1 MAEAQVLHGEPG
13 HKVSGFRDEFL
24 ERRRQTV
31 EAMRP
36 ELRRLVV
43 GLLKAF
49 EQSADMVPGVELH
62 KLRVEETVL
71 TKDGKMVLTLSL
83 MGLSQGVRPG
93 DMYYVDDLIGE
104 FFEGDERWSLV
115 SYEVGQ
121 FVSALVNQ
129 FAFIRKRDE
138 GFQPGRVTFGEPR
151 WVDGHTVFDMRYQGE
166 PLGVKNAGW

>member
-1 MAEAQVLHGEPG
+1 VSETQVLHSEPQ
-13 HKVSGFRDEFL
+13 HKKSEFRDEFL

-31 EAMRP
+31 QDMRP
-36 ELRRLVV
+36 QLRGLVV

-49 EQSADMVPGVELH
+49 EQAAEMRLGIELH

-83 MGLSQGVRPG
+83 MGLSQDVKP
-93 DMYYVDDLIGE
+93 DMYYVDDLVGE
-104 FFEGDERWSLV
+104 FFEGRERWSLV

-129 FAFIRKRDE
+129 FAFVRKRDA
-138 GFQPGRVTFGEPR
+138 GFQPGQIAFGTPR
-151 WVDGHTVFDMRYQGE
+151 WVDGHTVFDVTYQGQ
-166 PLGVKNAGW
+166 PLGLKSAGW